1 MRNILILG
9 FAATVFFFI
18 CNVNIA
24 KTTDLAKLNIE
35 ALSANENFQI
45 TKVNY
50 SEVSER
56 VQSVICHNKNTGQD
70 EVWLDKYIITE
81 CHGIGSIECEEGE
94 KYIETLFIKTIECD
108 CKK

>member
-9 FAATVFFFI
+9 FVATVIFFI
-18 CNVNIA
+18 CNVNIV

-56 VQSVICHNKNTGQD
+56 VQSVILHNKITGQD
-70 EVWLDKYIITE
+70 DVWLDKYTVTE
-81 CHGIGSIECEEGE
+81 CYGIGSIECEAGE
-94 KYIETLFIKTIECD
+94 NFENSIYIKTTECE